1 VSPGL
6 GFVALVRASERRLVR
21 ELGLEP
27 YPLEPELARLDGDFR
42 SQPATLVARAYT
54 GPGLR
59 YARFVELE
67 SQGLEIG
74 NVVLFPSAE
83 LPLPVL
89 GVDLVEVGR
98 ETAVVVADL
107 SPMTDEAGVRG
118 QQHAVLARH
127 RAQGTPLA
135 AAGELPAWAAEWFSS
150 LAVSARVSAEQAPAA
165 VGTVNAF
172 VSAFIE
178 LAQGALPDP
187 TAAACRS
194 SRQEAYSA
202 AHREHDRGLLLLR
215 RIFEPALADRF
226 LREVLFPERL
236 PA

>member
-1 VSPGL
+1 MSPAL

-21 ELGLEP
+21 ELRLTP
-27 YPLEPELARLDGDFR
+27 HPLEPELARLDGAFR

-54 GPGLR
+54 GRGLR
-59 YARFVELE
+59 YARFVEIE
-67 SQGLEIG
+67 SPGLEIG
-74 NVVLFPSAE
+74 NIVLFPSPE

-98 ETAVVVADL
+98 DTAVVVADL
-107 SPMTDEAGVRG
+107 SPMSEDAGVRAR
-118 QQHAVLARH
+118 QLAVLARH
-127 RAQGTPLA
+127 RADCPPLA
-135 AAGELPAWAAEWFSS
+135 LSGELPAWAAEWFSS
-150 LAVSARVSAEQAPAA
+150 LAVSARIGAEQAPAA
-165 VGTVNAF
+165 VSAVDAF

-178 LAQGALPDP
+178 LAQSAVPD
-187 TAAACRS
+187 AAAAAQL
-194 SRQEAYSA
+194 SRRHEAYSA

-215 RIFEPALADRF
+215 RMFEPTTADRF